1 MALKVTVSQAQHPK
15 TKNERK
21 TMKTIALTILGSI
34 LLNPVIG
41 STSVPPHP
49 EDTAPTVVR
58 QKKASNPE
66 PAVTPARRWRGPDG
80 KLLPFKSDEEIV
92 DFMRNAKVA
101 SRERTKLG
109 VNRPYRVLLERDG
122 VKMKAVFR
130 QVSVKQKSLRL
141 DDGSVQLFFR
151 DECRFELAAYRLS
164 RLLGLDNVPPVVE
177 RKLFSAKGT
186 LQAWLEE
193 SITEKQRREEKR
205 SPESMI
211 YWLRQTHT
219 MDIFDN
225 LISNDDRNLG
235 NMLIDP
241 EWKLWMIDHTRAFR
255 RNRELGS
262 PNKIKFCP
270 RILWERLQ
278 KLDKKVLRTE
288 MSGILVQAELQ
299 GLLER
304 CDRMLEFLQK
314 LIDHRGEGAV
324 LF

>member
-1 MALKVTVSQAQHPK
+1 
-15 TKNERK
+15 
-21 TMKTIALTILGSI
+21 MKPIARTLFGLM

-41 STSVPPHP
+41 SASALSQP
-49 EDTAPTVVR
+49 ENSAPGTVLG
-58 QKKASNPE
+58 KE
-66 PAVTPARRWRGPDG
+66 PSKLEGSSTPVRRWLGPDG
-80 KLLPFKSDEEIV
+80 KPLPFKSDEEII
-92 DFMRNAKVA
+92 DFMLNAKVA
-101 SRERTKLG
+101 SRKHTPLG

-122 VKMKAVFR
+122 VKMNAVFR
-130 QVSVKQKSLRL
+130 QVSVKQKSLCL

-177 RKLFSAKGT
+177 RKLFSTKGT

-205 SPESMI
+205 FPKSMLD
-211 YWLRQTHT
+211 WLRQTHT

-255 RNRELGS
+255 RNRELAN
-262 PNKIKFCP
+262 PDKIKFCP
-270 RILWERLQ
+270 KGYVE
-278 KLDKKVLRTE
+278 
-288 MSGILVQAELQ
+288 
-299 GLLER
+299 
-304 CDRMLEFLQK
+304 
-314 LIDHRGEGAV
+314 
-324 LF
+324 

>member
-1 MALKVTVSQAQHPK
+1 MALKSGDIHATQETRAREKTVKAITQ
-15 TKNERK
+15 T
-21 TMKTIALTILGSI
+21 LFGLL

-41 STSVPPHP
+41 SVSVFPQCESSAEATTTSVG
-49 EDTAPTVVR
+49 R
-58 QKKASNPE
+58 Q
-66 PAVTPARRWRGPDG
+66 WQGPDG
-80 KLLPFKSDEEIV
+80 KPLPFKSDEEIIA
-92 DFMRNAKVA
+92 FMRKAKVV
-101 SRERTKLG
+101 SKKHTPLG
-109 VNRPYRVLLERDG
+109 VNRPYRVVLEGEG
-122 VKMKAVFR
+122 VKMQAVFR
-130 QVSVKQKSLRL
+130 HVSVKQKSLRL

-164 RLLGLDNVPPVVE
+164 KMLGLDNVPPVVE
-177 RKLFSAKGT
+177 RKLFGAKGT

-193 SITEKQRREEKR
+193 SITEKQRRQEKR

-211 YWLRQTHT
+211 QWLHQTHT

-255 RNRELGS
+255 RNRELS
-262 PNKIKFCP
+262 NPDKIKFCP
-270 RILWERLQ
+270 KVLWKRLQ
-278 KLDKKVLRTE
+278 KLDKKVLQTE

-304 CDRMLEFLQK
+304 CDRMHEFLQK
-314 LIDHRGEGAV
+314 LIDQRGEGAV

>member
-1 MALKVTVSQAQHPK
+1 
-15 TKNERK
+15 
-21 TMKTIALTILGSI
+21 MKPIARTLFGLM

-41 STSVPPHP
+41 SASALSQP
-49 EDTAPTVVR
+49 ENSAPDTVLG
-58 QKKASNPE
+58 KE
-66 PAVTPARRWRGPDG
+66 PSKLEGSSTPVRRWLGPDG
-80 KLLPFKSDEEIV
+80 KPLPFKSDEEII
-92 DFMRNAKVA
+92 DFMLNAKVA
-101 SRERTKLG
+101 SRKHTPLG

-122 VKMKAVFR
+122 VKMNAVFR

-151 DECRFELAAYRLS
+151 DECRFELAADCWDSTTFRRWWS
-164 RLLGLDNVPPVVE
+164 ESSSAQRE
-177 RKLFSAKGT
+177 RFKPG
-186 LQAWLEE
+186 W
-193 SITEKQRREEKR
+193 R
-205 SPESMI
+205 SPSRRSSAVKKSDSQRACSI
-211 YWLRQTHT
+211 GCARTHT

-255 RNRELGS
+255 RNRELAN
-262 PNKIKFCP
+262 PDKIKFCP
-270 RILWERLQ
+270 RVMWNSLQ
-278 KLDKKVLRTE
+278 KLDKQVLRSE

-314 LIDHRGEGAV
+314 LIDQRGEGAV